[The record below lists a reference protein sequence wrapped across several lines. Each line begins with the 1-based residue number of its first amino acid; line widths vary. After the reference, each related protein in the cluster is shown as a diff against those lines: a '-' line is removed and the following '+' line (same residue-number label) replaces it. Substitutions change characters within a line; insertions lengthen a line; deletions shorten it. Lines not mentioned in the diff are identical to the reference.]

1 MKFTAIGSMIQNMR
15 TEKSTITRKKLA
27 YGLCSEQTLF
37 GIETGQCDA
46 DVLLLDILMQRMGES
61 PDKFEMI
68 LNAEM
73 YNMVRLRDLWE
84 KSILRGK
91 RRLAELI
98 LREYP
103 SRTNVDQMYRNRMK
117 ASMLYHMDRNLAG
130 VSQYLQNAIFIT
142 LPGFTYDRM
151 ESYLISAVEMENLL
165 ALEKTEMEKTSEL
178 ASLKEIKS
186 HLEFCMNYINLHFE
200 GDEEHSKLCS
210 KCSWLLAR
218 IYYRD
223 GDYIQACACCERGLE
238 CLRRNTQSYFM
249 LPLLKLM
256 TASEERLGIAAAQS
270 KWVQYDQ
277 ILTFLWERYVP
288 KWCPVDSMFHNCYQ
302 RIYHLDYELIRAERG
317 AKGMSQEALADGV
330 YKNAASL
337 SRLENGKVSSSKKTF
352 EGLMRNLGL
361 EKGRYNGYVVTDSL
375 EVLDF
380 PRKLD
385 SAIMRSDFKGARE
398 ILERLKNNLDMDNVA
413 NKFAVQLY
421 ETIIAA
427 RLNEFTGEKALE
439 KQLVLLRGI
448 MDFDRSGFRHIP
460 MRNEVLLV
468 NSVCKLFGDSECKKE
483 EGIHLAKYTL
493 ELFRNSRVDVRHQ
506 YLSYAIL
513 LSNYVHYAR
522 EYEAA
527 VEALRNE
534 MICGKASELI
544 FCLNNMLIIMQ
555 GNWPK
560 EECRKWAKAIYYM
573 SDLYYFVKEKQIYGD
588 FLKEKCYE
596 EILD

>member
-1 MKFTAIGSMIQNMR
+1 MEFVTIGSMIQSMR
-15 TEKSTITRKKLA
+15 AEKNTITRKKLA
-27 YGLCSEQTLF
+27 HGLCSEQTLF
-37 GIETGQCDA
+37 GIEAGHGEA
-46 DVLLLDILMQRMGES
+46 DILLLDILMQRLGKS

-68 LNAEM
+68 LNTEM

-91 RRLAELI
+91 RMLAERI
-98 LREYP
+98 LQEYP
-103 SRTNVDQMYRNRMK
+103 SRTNVDQMYRHRMR
-117 ASMLYHMDRNLAG
+117 ASMLYHMDKNPADALR
-130 VSQYLQNAIFIT
+130 YLQDAVSIT

-151 ESYLISAVEMENLL
+151 GDYLISAVEMENLL
-165 ALEKTEMEKTSEL
+165 ALEKMEMEQTSGS
-178 ASLKEIKS
+178 ASPEIKS
-186 HLEFCMNYINLHFE
+186 HLEACMNYINLHFE

-218 IYYRD
+218 IYYGN

-238 CLRRNTQSYFM
+238 CLRRNTQTYFM

-256 TASEERLGIAAAQS
+256 TASEERLGLATAQS

-277 ILTFLWERYVP
+277 ILTFLWERYAP
-288 KWCPVDSMFHNCYQ
+288 KWCPVDSIFHNCYQ
-302 RIYHLDYELIRAERG
+302 RIYHLDYELIRAERS
-317 AKGMSQEALADGV
+317 AKGMSQEVLADGV

-337 SRLENGKVSSSKKTF
+337 SRLENGKTSSSKKTF

-361 EKGRYNGYVVTDSL
+361 EKGRYNGYVVTDSF

-380 PRKLD
+380 PPKLD

-398 ILERLKNNLDMDNVA
+398 ILERLKSSLDMDNVA

-421 ETIIAA
+421 ETIIAV
-427 RLNEFTGEKALE
+427 RLNEIAGEKALE

-468 NSVCKLFGDSECKKE
+468 NSICKFFGDSECKKE

-555 GNWPK
+555 GDWPK

-573 SDLYYFVKEKQIYGD
+573 SDLYYFVKEKQVYGD
-588 FLKEKCYE
+588 FLKEKCHE